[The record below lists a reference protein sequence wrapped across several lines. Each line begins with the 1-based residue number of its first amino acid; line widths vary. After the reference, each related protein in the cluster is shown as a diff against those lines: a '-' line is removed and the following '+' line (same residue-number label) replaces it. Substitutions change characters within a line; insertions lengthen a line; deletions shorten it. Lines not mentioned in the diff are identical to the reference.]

1 MYENRMLDLEQILNW
16 QKRDS
21 KKMKRDEMELVCSNY
36 LEILSIDFSLANFL

>member
-21 KKMKRDEMELVCSNY
+21 KKMKRDEIGL
-36 LEILSIDFSLANFL
+36 L